1 MRNSL
6 RMKATTS
13 TPARSGQSEASAAR
27 ELLEMLFDLS
37 NRQGD
42 ALNRED
48 YSALEG
54 LLTEKSDLL
63 TKFQEAVNS
72 LREMGWDLN
81 NPTTYPKDSAVAAT
95 LREASDISRKL
106 QAHERYVL
114 GQMIVQRQLAG
125 DRMDAILQKR
135 MAVTGYSISRE
146 RGGIFDAAS

>member
-1 MRNSL
+1 MRNPIG
-6 RMKATTS
+6 MKTT
-13 TPARSGQSEASAAR
+13 TLTTARSGQPEASAAR
-27 ELLEMLFDLS
+27 ELLEKLFNLS

-48 YSALEG
+48 YSALDE

-63 TKFQEAVNS
+63 AQLQETVKG
-72 LREMGWDLN
+72 LRVMGWDLN
-81 NPTTYPKDSAVAAT
+81 NPTTYPKDSAVAAV

-114 GQMIVQRQLAG
+114 GQMIVQRQFAG

-135 MAVTGYSISRE
+135 MAVTGYSVSRE